1 MINPQIT
8 GFIKANLRK
17 IDNFMRLTVFFLLIG
32 IGVSNAAETYSQS
45 TLLTIAMKNKSVK
58 EVLNEIERSSEYIF
72 FYYDEALDVKRK
84 VNIHAEN
91 QTVDKILDQ
100 LFSST
105 NNTYT
110 IDDRQIFISRKG
122 NPVVNTSA
130 LQQQTRTITGLV
142 TDQATHEA
150 LIGVNVLV
158 KGTSTGTITDI
169 DGKFSLSFTH
179 ANPVLLVSYIGY
191 KTQEIIVGNQS
202 ALNIGLQADAL
213 GLDEVVVI
221 GYGVVKKRDLTGA
234 VASVNAEKISVMPAT
249 NISQTMQGRVAGIL
263 INNTSTQ
270 PGASPS
276 VLIRGKRSISGG
288 SDPLY
293 VVDGIAITGGLNE
306 ISPADI
312 ESIDVLKDAS
322 ATAIYGARG
331 SNGVIMITTKKGK
344 EGKTQVDYNGYV
356 GFETVLHE
364 LRYMDGGEYAE
375 TVREAFRTNNKY
387 ASDVPSWEL
396 DQQIPTFKN
405 DPYTLESIHMGYD
418 ANGNYDPSKVRADSK
433 WWEAIKR
440 TGIITN
446 HQLSIRGGSS
456 KTQYNL
462 SGTYFEE
469 EGLMKDETY
478 SRFSIRTNLDH
489 QINDYIKVGGSSQF
503 AHSLQ
508 ERGAALYDAWR
519 TIPVGRLYDENGK
532 VLKNVSGSDDQFWN
546 PMTKLEPGAAYSPL
560 KVNNFMGSYYAE
572 IKLPLEG
579 LRFRSNLG
587 INFRAV
593 QDYEFR
599 ASITRAATS
608 LNSARN
614 STENS
619 YSYLWDNLL
628 YYDKQ
633 VGDHS
638 FGVTALQSIQEYLRE
653 NNGIPVQDT
662 PSDAL
667 LFYDVAS
674 AAIPGAIDSN
684 KQQWNLAS
692 FMGRVNYGYKGRYLL
707 TLSARYD
714 GSSRLAEGHQW
725 VVFPAASAAWR
736 INEEGF
742 LKGVD
747 VLSNLKLR
755 LGYGT
760 TASSEVNPYETKGT
774 LSKQYYTY
782 GTSKSIGYAPDRMPN
797 NTLTWETTGQW
808 NLGLDFGF
816 FNNRISG
823 ILDFYLQNTHNL
835 LLDRQLPI
843 VSGFEVIRSNVGRTR
858 NKGVEF
864 TLNTVNVEKK
874 DFTWTTDLMLYTN
887 KEEIVE
893 LYNGKVDDPGNSW
906 FIGEAINVFYDY
918 KKVAIWQDT
927 PADQAEMAKFNA
939 NGSNFKPG
947 AIRLWDNGDYK
958 INSDDRV
965 IQGKARPTVIIS
977 LNNTFQ
983 YKAFDLSFYF
993 LSHLGAMV
1001 KNDLSYLNQAMRNSN
1016 VKVNYWTPT
1025 NGSNDFPRPIEG
1037 VDFLDYYGTLHYEKT
1052 DFVRLKN
1059 VTLGYTLPASL
1070 TKLWN
1075 ISRLRLY
1082 LQASNPWIWTNFSGV
1097 DPEGPSGYT
1106 RPAPASWLAGLNL
1119 SF

>member
-1 MINPQIT
+1 MNYLNY
-8 GFIKANLRK
+8 IKIRETFPLK
-17 IDNFMRLTVFFLLIG
+17 KTLLI
-32 IGVSNAAETYSQS
+32 IKIAVIALLAGVIPAHAESYAQETK
-45 TLLTIAMKNKSVK
+45 LTIKENNITLNKLFK
-58 EVLNEIERSSEYIF
+58 QIESKTDFFF
-72 FYYDEALDVKRK
+72 FYSNDKINANTTVS
-84 VNIHAEN
+84 VNVEEKTIF
-91 QTVDKILDQ
+91 DILDQ
-100 LFSST
+100 ALSGT
-105 NNTYT
+105 GITYT
-110 IDDRQIFISRKG
+110 VADKAIILSRGAISAS
-122 NPVVNTSA
+122 V
-130 LQQQTRTITGLV
+130 QQQGRRITGTV
-142 TDQATHEA
+142 TDDKGEPV
-150 LIGVNVLV
+150 IGANVV
-158 KGTSTGTITDI
+158 EKGTANGTITNI
-169 DGKFSLSFTH
+169 KGEFAL
-179 ANPVLLVSYIGY
+179 PVSSPDAILAISYIGY
-191 KTQEIIVGNQS
+191 QPQEYLLKGESTIAITLKDDLLS
-202 ALNIGLQADAL
+202 LN
-213 GLDEVVVI
+213 EVVVV
-221 GYGVVKKRDLTGA
+221 GYGVVKKRDLTGS
-234 VASVNAEKISVMPAT
+234 VASINAEKIAKVPAANVT
-249 NISQTMQGRVAGIL
+249 QTMQGRIAGIL
-263 INNTSTQ
+263 ISNTSTQ

-293 VVDGIAITGGLNE
+293 VVDGIAINGGLNE

-344 EGKTQVDYNGYV
+344 EGKTQVDYNGYA
-356 GFETVLHE
+356 GFETVLNE

-375 TVREAFRTNNKY
+375 TVRESFRTNNKY
-387 ASDVPSWEL
+387 ASDTPSWEL
-396 DQQIPTFKN
+396 DQQIPTFRN
-405 DPYTLESIHMGYD
+405 DPYTLESIHMAYD
-418 ANGNYDPSKVRADSK
+418 SNGNYDPSKVRADSK

-446 HQLSIRGGSS
+446 HQLNIRGGSS
-456 KTQYNL
+456 KTQYSV
-462 SGTYFEE
+462 SGTYFKE

-478 SRFSIRTNLDH
+478 SRFSIRTNIDH
-489 QINDYIKVGGSSQF
+489 QINDYIKAGANSQF

-508 ERGAALYDAWR
+508 ERGAGLYDAWR
-519 TIPVGRLYDENGK
+519 TIPVGRLYDENGQ
-532 VLKNVSGSDDQFWN
+532 VLKNVSASDDQLWN
-546 PMTKLEPGAAYSPL
+546 PMTKLEPGAAYNPL

-587 INFRAV
+587 LNFRAV

-599 ASITRAATS
+599 SAITRAATS
-608 LNSARN
+608 MNSARN
-614 STENS
+614 STENHF
-619 YSYLWDNLL
+619 SYLWDNLL

-633 VGDHS
+633 IGDHS

-653 NNGIPVQDT
+653 NNSIPVQDT

-667 LFYDVAS
+667 LYYDVAS

-707 TLSARYD
+707 TVSARYD

-725 VVFPAASAAWR
+725 VMFPAASAAWR
-736 INEEGF
+736 MNEEGF
-742 LKGVD
+742 LKD
-747 VLSNLKLR
+747 IKALSNLKLR

-782 GTSKSIGYAPDRMPN
+782 GTNKSIGYAPDRMPN

-823 ILDFYLQNTHNL
+823 IIDVYMQNTHNL

-858 NKGVEF
+858 NRGVEF
-864 TLNTVNVEKK
+864 TLNTVNIEKK

-893 LYNGKVDDPGNSW
+893 LYNGKVDDVGNSW
-906 FIGEAINVFYDY
+906 FIGEAINVFYNY
-918 KKVAIWQDT
+918 KKVGIWQNT
-927 PADQAEMAKFNA
+927 PEDLAEMAKFNA

-947 AIRLWDNGDYK
+947 AIKLWDNGDYT
-958 INSDDRV
+958 INSDDRI
-965 IQGKARPTVIIS
+965 IQGKARPTMILS
-977 LNNTFQ
+977 LNNNFQ

-1001 KNDLSYLNQAMRNSN
+1001 KNDISYLNQSMRNSN
-1016 VKVNYWTPT
+1016 VKVNYWTPA

-1037 VDFLDYYGTLHYEKT
+1037 VDFLDYYQTLHYEKT

-1059 VTLGYTLPASL
+1059 VTLGYTLPSL
-1070 TKLWN
+1070 LTNRWSV
-1075 ISRLRLY
+1075 SRLRLY
-1082 LQASNPWIWTNFSGV
+1082 AQASNPWIWTSFSGV

-1106 RPAPASWLAGLNL
+1106 RPAPASWLFGLNL